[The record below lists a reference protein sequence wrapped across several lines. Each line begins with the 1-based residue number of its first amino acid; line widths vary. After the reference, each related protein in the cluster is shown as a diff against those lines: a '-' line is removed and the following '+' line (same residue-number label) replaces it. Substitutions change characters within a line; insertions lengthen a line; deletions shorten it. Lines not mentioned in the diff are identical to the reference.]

1 MALWLLK
8 TEPSEYSFADL
19 LRDKRTTWDG
29 VSNALAVKHLRAMKN
44 GDEALIYHTGDERSV
59 IGIAE
64 VVRVGGDDKT
74 PIVEIKPRR
83 ALKRPVGLSEIR
95 NDQSFQGWELLRL
108 PRLSVM
114 PVSREIWKRL
124 IELSERSAP

>member
-29 VSNALAVKHLRAMKN
+29 VTNALAIRHLRAMSK
-44 GDEALIYHTGDERSV
+44 GDEALIYHTGSERAV
-59 IGIAE
+59 VGVAD
-64 VVRVGGDDKT
+64 VVRVGGDDQT
-74 PIVEIKPRR
+74 PVVEIKPRR
-83 ALKRPVGLSEIR
+83 VLKRAVGLSEIR
-95 NDQSFQGWELLRL
+95 NDKAFTGWDLLRL

-114 PVSREIWKRL
+114 PVSESQWKRL
-124 IELSERSAP
+124 VELSERSEP